1 MKISPLLRL
10 FIAILKKA
18 TYRKYEVDITSLGA
32 SGMEDPLPE
41 LVDPPVGVTDGG
53 LESPTLNKYS

>member
-32 SGMEDPLPE
+32 SGVEDPLPK
-41 LVDPPVGVTDGG
+41 LVDPSVGVTDGG
-53 LESPTLNKYS
+53 LFG

>member
-53 LESPTLNKYS
+53 LFG